1 MTKLVLRLTVS
12 ALLASLSGCSTSP
25 SGTADVTGAA
35 GGGTT
40 HVTKG
45 CTPDDECGACASC
58 FDECLCGGGTTARCT
73 KTCSTPPPAVA
84 SADAG
89 KPTAPSDSG
98 APKDD
103 MPATFVADG
112 FDIPPGGE
120 TFQCQNF
127 ENPYGRDVAV
137 LSSEAFMTVGS
148 HHMFLFLESTN
159 EKGPL
164 VPCSGLSFGTY
175 VHLAQKSESR
185 IDYPPGVGMIVHGSS
200 GFQIMVHYLNSS
212 SDPIHAV
219 VAATLHA
226 TEPANVAIHAGQI
239 FANTL
244 SVSIPPRSMT
254 TVTHSC
260 GIPKDVNLFTAA
272 SHMHSHGV
280 HYIARDSDGQLLYET
295 KDWAEPEP
303 WTFTPPRLLKAG
315 STIDVSCDY
324 DNETDQALS
333 FGESAATNE
342 MCIFVGGYY
351 PAADDESITCL
362 F

>member
-1 MTKLVLRLTVS
+1 M
-12 ALLASLSGCSTSP
+12 
-25 SGTADVTGAA
+25 
-35 GGGTT
+35 
-40 HVTKG
+40 
-45 CTPDDECGACASC
+45 
-58 FDECLCGGGTTARCT
+58 
-73 KTCSTPPPAVA
+73 
-84 SADAG
+84 DAG
-89 KPTAPSDSG
+89 TSVAATDSG
-98 APKDD
+98 APRDD
-103 MPATFVADG
+103 LPATFVADG

-120 TFQCQNF
+120 TFRCQNF

-137 LSSEAFMTVGS
+137 VSSQAFMTVGS
-148 HHMFLFLESTN
+148 HHMFLFLEPTSAA
-159 EKGPL
+159 GPL
-164 VPCSGLSFGTY
+164 VECSGLSFGTY

-185 IDYPPGVGMIVHGSS
+185 IDYPPGVGRIVPGGS
-200 GFQIMVHYLNSS
+200 GFQLMVHYLNSS

-226 TEPANVAIHAGQI
+226 TDPANVSIHASQI

-244 SVSIPPRSMT
+244 GIDIPPHKKTSIH
-254 TVTHSC
+254 HSC
-260 GIPKDVNLFTAA
+260 AVPNDVSLFTAV

-280 HYIARDSDGQLLYET
+280 HYVARSSDGQLLYET

-315 STIDVSCDY
+315 STIDVTCDY
-324 DNETDQALS
+324 DNQTDQDLS

-351 PAADDESITCL
+351 PAADGESITCL